1 MFGYWGDSVMRSI
14 AVLAVI
20 VALLPGSALA
30 AEEAEWAEFAS
41 PEDGFTINFPGQPVV
56 ETITYLSEYGAEL
69 PARVYRARDG
79 AGRFSVTVVDYNP
92 VERLLTEKAKACARG
107 LERCLGNP
115 AFGAGYWK
123 TDVMGAVV
131 YATWRLMQRDAKL
144 TYYWHDFIQLVDG
157 HLMQFKDSDGS
168 QTHALVSMYE
178 TKVYIVEGT
187 TPGNDPTA
195 LLFREGF
202 QFANALRMN
211 QSTQFYRQPLPPVL
225 NPAEVGKVNAGE
237 TDAIYRMLH
246 PGTEP
251 IPAQ

>member
-1 MFGYWGDSVMRSI
+1 MRST

-30 AEEAEWAEFAS
+30 AEAAEWAEFAS
-41 PEDGFTINFPGQPVV
+41 PQDGFTVNFPGQPSV
-56 ETITYLSEYGAEL
+56 ETITYISEYGAEL
-69 PARVYRARDG
+69 PARVYRAREGD
-79 AGRFSVTVVDYNP
+79 GRFSVTVVDYNP
-92 VERLLTEKAKACARG
+92 IERLLTEKARACPRG

-131 YATWRLMQRDAKL
+131 YATWKLMQRDAKL
-144 TYYWHDFIQLVDG
+144 TYYWHDFIQLASG
-157 HLMQFKDSDGS
+157 HLMQFKNSDGS
-168 QTHALVSMYE
+168 QTHAMVYMYE
-178 TKVYIVEGT
+178 NKVYILEGT

-202 QFANALRMN
+202 QFTNALRMN
-211 QSTQFYRQPLPPVL
+211 QSAQFYRQPLPPVSD
-225 NPAEVGKVNAGE
+225 PADVGKGTAAE
-237 TDAIYRMLH
+237 TDLIYRMLH

-251 IPAQ
+251 IPSQ